1 MHSHDSTLK
10 SVREEYTEKVKQQL
24 DALNTKVDEIEGKM
38 QLAKAEV
45 RASYRAELAKLRLQ
59 SEQASDKLDQLQAD
73 GEASWDKM
81 VLEMDKVR
89 DAFLHSLNYFKSQ
102 F

>member
-1 MHSHDSTLK
+1 MSTL
-10 SVREEYTEKVKQQL
+10 REEYSAKVKLQL
-24 DALNTKVDEIEGKM
+24 DELNAKVDVLEARMEE
-38 QLAKAEV
+38 AKVEV
-45 RASYRAELAKLRLQ
+45 RASYRAELAKLRYQ
-59 SEQASDKLDQLQAD
+59 SELASTQLAHIKTS

-89 DAFLHSLNYFKSQ
+89 DAFVHSLNYFKSQ